1 MVDMLDHGAERP
13 ADFAMSGDGAEPSV
27 GPVPDKPDE
36 PTGACESA
44 DSAAPAPS
52 PSAPSRIVSAL
63 ASILPDRVSNHMP
76 MLSDTSD
83 PVAAS
88 VADEAQD
95 AEEAQARTGKPG
107 NFLTYVQT
115 AHDTFADRP
124 FCTLDSLVF
133 SWMSYYR
140 LNSAL
145 RLSHTRGGIALHEL
159 MRAEDFDTM
168 FGTNWDPEGSR
179 DLLFAVCS
187 SPRFRD
193 ARLCLFAFRTDRDS
207 AEQFAAMTFLLP
219 GGGAFIAFRGTDST
233 LVGWHE
239 DFNMASRCPVP
250 SQREAH
256 AYVERVASALDG
268 PLYLGGHS
276 KGGNLAVYAAS
287 CVDASVQERIVRV
300 YSHDGPGF
308 NEEFLASEGYQR
320 VRERVEKVVPKS
332 SIIGLIMDTE
342 RDFTVVESDGI
353 SVLQHN
359 PFLWEV
365 DGCAFRVADGLSA
378 SSRYFA
384 ATISDW
390 MDRFTAEE
398 RASFI
403 DTLFDVLSVPGAM
416 RFADIR
422 ETWRT
427 SLPAIRD
434 AAEALAPEQRAFVM
448 DVLKA
453 LARVA
458 TIDRVSDAASN
469 LVETF
474 LPGLGDDSGEGDG
487 EEQRDDS
494 GA

>member
-1 MVDMLDHGAERP
+1 MVDMFEHGAARP
-13 ADFAMSGDGAEPSV
+13 ADFAAPCDGAERPV
-27 GPVPDKPDE
+27 VPVPDAPGESASVHE
-36 PTGACESA
+36 PA
-44 DSAAPAPS
+44 DSAEPT

-63 ASILPDRVSNHMP
+63 TSILPDRVSNRLP
-76 MLSDTSD
+76 VLSDTSD

-88 VADEAQD
+88 VADEAHD
-95 AEEAQARTGKPG
+95 AESSQAQARAGKPG
-107 NFLTYVQT
+107 NFLTYAQT
-115 AHDTFADRP
+115 VHDTFADRP

-187 SPRFRD
+187 SPRFRN
-193 ARLCLFAFRTDRDS
+193 ARLCLFAFRTDLDS

-250 SQREAH
+250 SQREARV
-256 AYVERVASALDG
+256 YLERVASAVDG

-287 CVDASVQERIVRV
+287 CVDASIQERIVRV

-308 NEEFLASEGYQR
+308 NEEFLESEGYRR

-332 SIIGLIMDTE
+332 SIIGLIMDAE

-458 TIDRVSDAASN
+458 TIDRVSDAASS

-474 LPGLGDDSGEGDG
+474 LPGLGDEGEGEG
-487 EEQRDDS
+487 QQDDPS
-494 GA
+494 A

>member
-1 MVDMLDHGAERP
+1 MGQKERLLLKAP
-13 ADFAMSGDGAEPSV
+13 AEPTD
-27 GPVPDKPDE
+27 PVE
-36 PTGACESA
+36 PAS
-44 DSAAPAPS
+44 PAPS
-52 PSAPSRIVSAL
+52 RLVSAL
-63 ASILPDRVSNHMP
+63 TSILPDRVSSHLP
-76 MLSDTSD
+76 LLGDGSDSMAVSG
-83 PVAAS
+83 P
-88 VADEAQD
+88 DETQD
-95 AEEAQARTGKPG
+95 AEAAPSRAGKPG
-107 NFLTYVQT
+107 SFLTYAQT
-115 AHDTFADRP
+115 VHDTFFERP
-124 FCTLDSLVF
+124 FCTLDSLVL
-133 SWMSYYR
+133 SWMSYFR
-140 LNSAL
+140 LNSDL

-168 FGTNWDPEGSR
+168 FGTSWDPEGSR

-193 ARLCLFAFRTDRDS
+193 ARLCLFAFRTDPDS

-219 GGGAFIAFRGTDST
+219 GGGAFVAYRGTDST

-256 AYVERVASALDG
+256 AYLERIAAAVDG
-268 PLYLGGHS
+268 PLYIGGHS

-308 NEEFLASEGYQR
+308 NGEFLASAGYQR
-320 VRERVEKVVPKS
+320 MRDRVEKIVPKS
-332 SIIGLIMDTE
+332 SVIGLIMDRE

-353 SVLQHN
+353 SALQHN

-403 DTLFDVLSVPGAM
+403 DTLFDVLSVSGAT

-422 ETWRT
+422 DSWRT

-458 TIDRVSDAASN
+458 TIDRVSDAASS
-469 LVETF
+469 LVGTI
-474 LPGLGDDSGEGDG
+474 LPSHGEGEDEEAGDEAERDG
-487 EEQRDDS
+487 SD
-494 GA
+494 A